1 MVGYYKPFIE
11 KWIIF
16 MAFNPLTYLKESK
29 AEFEKVIWPT
39 RQETVRLTLVVLVVA
54 IIVGAY
60 IAGLDALFTLVV
72 EKFLK

>member
-1 MVGYYKPFIE
+1 
-11 KWIIF
+11 
-16 MAFNPLTYLKESK
+16 MAVNPLTYLKESK
-29 AEFEKVIWPT
+29 AEFGKVIWPT